1 MAITVELLLASF
13 LLLIYTTSY
22 SDATYSDS
30 IDTALGRSISA
41 GIHADSHTL
50 DSWISHTIQDFEERK
65 AELANGI
72 AATLGIHLQRAENRS
87 RVITVRQDGTGDFR
101 TVTEAVDSIPDRNR
115 RRIVIKIGPGVYRE
129 KVKVEGGKW
138 FVTFYGDPVSMP
150 TITFDGT
157 AAVYGTWDSASVI
170 VESNYF
176 MACNIIFEVAF
187 STGPCMHACCCHMH
201 RPLVCIYLLSLFE
214 LNIDLACLCLW
225 LPA

>member
-1 MAITVELLLASF
+1 MAITVELLLAF
-13 LLLIYTTSY
+13 LLLIIYTTS

-30 IDTALGRSISA
+30 IDTLGRSISA
-41 GIHADSHTL
+41 GKRHADSYTL
-50 DSWISHTIQDFEERK
+50 DTWISHTIQDFEERK

-101 TVTEAVDSIPDRNR
+101 TVTEAVDSIPNRNR
-115 RRIVIKIGPGVYRE
+115 RRIVIKIGPGAYRE

-187 STGPCMHACCCHMH
+187 STGPCMHAATCTA
-201 RPLVCIYLLSLFE
+201 LWFAFALFE
-214 LNIDLACLCLW
+214 L
-225 LPA
+225 